1 MEIKTGFV
9 GRTERLRNTAR
20 AVVASPV
27 VQKPLQLMDN
37 WRQVT
42 LNEAMVEIPQAV
54 LDLSNLS
61 STSPILGGVAQ
72 TGISAL
78 AFKRAAQGLS
88 GSSFEARMEG
98 ASSLALGIAGTL
110 SLFPGQIATTT
121 SQAFMGVQGAL
132 EMSLGVRELHEEFFN
147 KEKPA
152 WKEVATGALDTVK
165 GATSLLP
172 LIVPSTANAV
182 NAFQITALVSKALLE
197 SSLDR
202 Y

>member
-20 AVVASPV
+20 AVLDSPA
-27 VQKPLQLMDN
+27 VQKPKQLVEN

-42 LNEAMVEIPQAV
+42 LNEAAVEIPQAV
-54 LDLSNLS
+54 LDMSSLN
-61 STSPILGGVAQ
+61 STSPVLGGIAQ
-72 TGISAL
+72 AGISAL
-78 AFKRAAQGLS
+78 AFKRAAQGFS
-88 GSSFEARMEG
+88 GKSIEAKMEG

-110 SLFPGQIATTT
+110 SLFPGQVATTA

-132 EMSLGVRELHEEFFN
+132 ELSLGVRELREEFVN
-147 KEKPA
+147 KDKPA
-152 WKEVATGALDTVK
+152 WKEVATGTLDTVK
-165 GATSLLP
+165 GAASFLP
-172 LIVPSTANAV
+172 LFAPSTANAV
-182 NAFQITALVSKALLE
+182 NALQITALVSKALLE